1 MDKLIEIIERD
12 MRMSDFIIR
21 KKGRTILKDYD
32 ISPAQFRTL
41 QVIIN
46 HNDEM
51 NLSELSE
58 KMDMACSTVTETLK
72 RMEKLELVKR
82 EKDEK
87 DARFIKISALPKGH
101 DIINSVIKIRRE
113 YLQEVLGA
121 LTREEHESLAKNLEK
136 LVSELQKTKSEFM

>member
-1 MDKLIEIIERD
+1 MNKLIESIERNL
-12 MRMSDFIIR
+12 RMSDFIIR

-58 KMDMACSTVTETLK
+58 KMDMACSTVTESLK
-72 RMEKLELVKR
+72 RMEKLDLVKR
-82 EKDEK
+82 EKDEN

-101 DIINSVIKIRRE
+101 DIINNVIKIRRE
-113 YLQEVLGA
+113 YLEGVLST
-121 LTREEHESLAKNLEK
+121 LSREEHESLANNLEK
-136 LVSELQKTKSEFM
+136 LVSELQKTKDEFM

>member
-12 MRMSDFIIR
+12 LRMSDFIIR

-121 LTREEHESLAKNLEK
+121 LTREEHESLAK
-136 LVSELQKTKSEFM
+136 KS

>member
-12 MRMSDFIIR
+12 LRMSDFIIR

-46 HNDEM
+46 RNDEM

-101 DIINSVIKIRRE
+101 DIINNVIQIRRE
-113 YLQEVLGA
+113 YLQEVLRA

-136 LVSELQKTKSEFM
+136 LVVELQKTKSEFM

>member
-12 MRMSDFIIR
+12 LRMSDFIIR
-21 KKGRTILKDYD
+21 KKGRTILKNYD

-101 DIINSVIKIRRE
+101 DIINNVIQIRRE
-113 YLQEVLGA
+113 YLQEVLRA

-136 LVSELQKTKSEFM
+136 LVVELQKTKSEFM

>member
-12 MRMSDFIIR
+12 LRMSDFIIR

-101 DIINSVIKIRRE
+101 DIINNVIQIRRE
-113 YLQEVLGA
+113 YLQEVLRA

-136 LVSELQKTKSEFM
+136 LVVELQKTKSEFM

>member
-12 MRMSDFIIR
+12 LRMSDFIIR

-41 QVIIN
+41 QVIIS

-58 KMDMACSTVTETLK
+58 KMDMACSTVTESLK

-82 EKDEK
+82 EKDENQ
-87 DARFIKISALPKGH
+87 DQQS
-101 DIINSVIKIRRE
+101 
-113 YLQEVLGA
+113 
-121 LTREEHESLAKNLEK
+121 
-136 LVSELQKTKSEFM
+136 

>member
-12 MRMSDFIIR
+12 LRMSDFIIR

-121 LTREEHESLAKNLEK
+121 LTREERESLAKNLEK

>member
-1 MDKLIEIIERD
+1 
-12 MRMSDFIIR
+12 MSDFIIR

-101 DIINSVIKIRRE
+101 DIINSVIQIRRE

-121 LTREEHESLAKNLEK
+121 LTREEHESRAKNLEK

>member
-12 MRMSDFIIR
+12 LRMSDFIIR

-121 LTREEHESLAKNLEK
+121 LTREEHESLEKNLEK

>member
-1 MDKLIEIIERD
+1 MDKLIEKIERD
-12 MRMSDFIIR
+12 LRMSDFIIR

-87 DARFIKISALPKGH
+87 DARFIKISAIPKGH
-101 DIINSVIKIRRE
+101 DIINNVIQIRRE
-113 YLQEVLGA
+113 YLQEVLRA

-136 LVSELQKTKSEFM
+136 LVVELQKTKSEFM

>member
-1 MDKLIEIIERD
+1 MDKLIEKIERD
-12 MRMSDFIIR
+12 LRMSDFIIR

-101 DIINSVIKIRRE
+101 DIINNVIQIRRE
-113 YLQEVLGA
+113 YLQEVLRA

-136 LVSELQKTKSEFM
+136 LVVELQKTKSEFM

>member
-1 MDKLIEIIERD
+1 
-12 MRMSDFIIR
+12 MSDFIIR

-41 QVIIN
+41 QVIIS

-58 KMDMACSTVTETLK
+58 KMDMACSTVTESLK

-82 EKDEK
+82 EKDEN
-87 DARFIKISALPKGH
+87 DARYIKISALPKGH
-101 DIINSVIKIRRE
+101 EIINEVIKIRRE
-113 YLQEVLGA
+113 YLQKVLGA
-121 LTREEHESLAKNLEK
+121 LTKEEHESLANTLEK
-136 LVSELQKTKSEFM
+136 LVSELQKTKSDFM

>member
-12 MRMSDFIIR
+12 LRMSDFIIR

-41 QVIIN
+41 QVIIS

-58 KMDMACSTVTETLK
+58 KMDMACSTVTESLK

-82 EKDEK
+82 EN
-87 DARFIKISALPKGH
+87 DARYIKISALPKGH
-101 DIINSVIKIRRE
+101 EIINEVIKIRRE
-113 YLQEVLGA
+113 YLQKVLGA
-121 LTREEHESLAKNLEK
+121 LTKEEHESLANNLEK
-136 LVSELQKTKSEFM
+136 LVSELQKTKSDFM

>member
-1 MDKLIEIIERD
+1 
-12 MRMSDFIIR
+12 
-21 KKGRTILKDYD
+21 
-32 ISPAQFRTL
+32 
-41 QVIIN
+41 
-46 HNDEM
+46 
-51 NLSELSE
+51 
-58 KMDMACSTVTETLK
+58 MACSTVTETLK

>member
-1 MDKLIEIIERD
+1 MNKLIESIEKNLRL
-12 MRMSDFIIR
+12 SDFIIR

-41 QVIIN
+41 QVIIS

-58 KMDMACSTVTETLK
+58 KMDMACSTVTESLK
-72 RMEKLELVKR
+72 RMEKLDLVKR

-101 DIINSVIKIRRE
+101 DIINNVIKIRRE
-113 YLQEVLGA
+113 YLEGVLSA
-121 LTREEHESLAKNLEK
+121 LTKEEHESLANNLEK
-136 LVSELQKTKSEFM
+136 LVSELQKTKNQFM

>member
-12 MRMSDFIIR
+12 LRMSDFIIR

-58 KMDMACSTVTETLK
+58 KMDMACSTVTESLK

-82 EKDEK
+82 EKDEN

-101 DIINSVIKIRRE
+101 EIINEVIKIRRE

-121 LTREEHESLAKNLEK
+121 LTKEEHESLANNLEK
-136 LVSELQKTKSEFM
+136 LVNELQKTKSDFM

>member
-1 MDKLIEIIERD
+1 MDNLIVIIERD
-12 MRMSDFIIR
+12 LRMSDFIIR
-21 KKGRTILKDYD
+21 KIGRTILMDYD

-101 DIINSVIKIRRE
+101 DIINNVIQIRRE
-113 YLQEVLGA
+113 YLQEVLRA

-136 LVSELQKTKSEFM
+136 LVVELQKTKSEFM

>member
-1 MDKLIEIIERD
+1 MDKLIEKIERD
-12 MRMSDFIIR
+12 LRMSDFIIR

-101 DIINSVIKIRRE
+101 DIINNVIQIRRE
-113 YLQEVLGA
+113 YLQEVLRA
-121 LTREEHESLAKNLEK
+121 LTIEEHESLAKNLEK
-136 LVSELQKTKSEFM
+136 LVVELQKTKSEFM

>member
-12 MRMSDFIIR
+12 LRMSDFIIR

-41 QVIIN
+41 QVIIS

-58 KMDMACSTVTETLK
+58 KMDMACSTVTESLK

-82 EKDEK
+82 EKDEN
-87 DARFIKISALPKGH
+87 DARYIKISALPKGH
-101 DIINSVIKIRRE
+101 EIINEVIKIRRE

-121 LTREEHESLAKNLEK
+121 LTKEEHESLANNDG
-136 LVSELQKTKSEFM
+136 